1 MMNRLQLARSQ
12 NRTGPS
18 SARAPVQSWRRTP
31 PRSADPSA
39 CACGGGCP
47 NCQASAPPQ
56 ASTHAAQSGE
66 SWTTTI
72 PFSAEIR
79 ATTPS
84 SGASAGSVD
93 FGTAASPGMAVQGK
107 SLHDEPGPTP
117 GEIPAAQAETATA
130 TGAELAPT
138 PAIDRDDG
146 TLYIEQMGG
155 LPAMKDTSG
164 VADAVSASFA
174 YSTTTTQGGIVLGA
188 SEFGQTTGSLKHF
201 SNVAITPGA
210 GKFSVTA
217 DLKQTV
223 NWDTRAT
230 LGPDNQVEIAD
241 DNDPDLSK
249 TNYPTAV
256 SDLTPDISD
265 LKGRPPRTKFWAKDL
280 TVRHE
285 KYHVKD
291 FVDIGKSSA
300 TGAETWLAG
309 QNAAKKED
317 VPALLDKAW
326 NDKIFKEWDKFT
338 DPPKVEERAYDDGVA
353 SYKALAAAIKAKG
366 DKGGYP

>member
-1 MMNRLQLARSQ
+1 M
-12 NRTGPS
+12 
-18 SARAPVQSWRRTP
+18 
-31 PRSADPSA
+31 
-39 CACGGGCP
+39 
-47 NCQASAPPQ
+47 PPQ
-56 ASTHAAQSGE
+56 ASASAHATQSGE
-66 SWTTTI
+66 SRTTTI

-79 ATTPS
+79 ATTP
-84 SGASAGSVD
+84 
-93 FGTAASPGMAVQGK
+93 SPGMAVQGK

-117 GEIPAAQAETATA
+117 GETPEAPAEATTA
-130 TGAELAPT
+130 GGPELAPT
-138 PAIDRDDG
+138 PALERDDG

-265 LKGRPPRTKFWAKDL
+265 LKGRPPRTKFWAKNL